1 MKEFPPEN
9 PKMYE
14 ASISEARGA
23 DRKRARKKEE
33 KWEAK
38 ERIFAQRKGERG
50 LEQKGTDRLSF
61 ANWLHLYQVQ
71 TALRFFES
79 KKSIDAIL
87 IS

>member
-50 LEQKGTDRLSF
+50 LEQKGQTGY
-61 ANWLHLYQVQ
+61 HLRIGY
-71 TALRFFES
+71 TCI
-79 KKSIDAIL
+79 KSRQP
-87 IS
+87 